1 MASLNP
7 ISGTLGAQNAAHLLR
22 RATLGPTLADI
33 QTFSNLTPA
42 AAFQQLIQVQPTP
55 DLPIDYLS
63 GTDWVYP
70 NTKHPD
76 RFTNTLVILQVLG
89 GLKTCVFLALISP
102 IVWFGFTTRIFL

>member
-76 RFTNTLVILQVLG
+76 RFTNTLSDFTSAWWIENMR
-89 GLKTCVFLALISP
+89 ISGRSEERRVGKEC
-102 IVWFGFTTRIFL
+102 ICG